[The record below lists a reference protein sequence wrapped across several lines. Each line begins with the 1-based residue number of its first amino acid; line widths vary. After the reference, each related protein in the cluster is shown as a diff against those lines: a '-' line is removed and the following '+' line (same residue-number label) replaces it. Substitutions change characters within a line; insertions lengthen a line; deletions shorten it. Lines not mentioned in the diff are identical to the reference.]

1 MKKILIVEDDLK
13 MRKLIVDAFTEQGFK
28 TEEASDGQEGL
39 KMALDTKPDVILTD
53 LIMPI
58 MDGLTMVRKLR
69 EDAWGKDVPITV
81 LTNSDQADTIAD
93 ALDKGIFKYIVK
105 SDLSIDDIVKRITKE
120 LGQ

>member
-39 KMALDTKPDVILTD
+39 KVALDTKPDIILTD

-81 LTNSDQADTIAD
+81 LTN
-93 ALDKGIFKYIVK
+93 
-105 SDLSIDDIVKRITKE
+105 
-120 LGQ
+120 